1 MDFSWSEEQ
10 LSLKNAVIK
19 FAKKEL
25 NDDVINRDRHSTF
38 SWEGWKKCAEFGIQ
52 GLPIPLEYG
61 GGGSD
66 ILTTTLVMEGLG
78 YGCSDKGLIFSINAQ
93 MWTCEMPILSFGTE
107 EQKQRYLP
115 KLCKGEYIGANAIT
129 EPDSGSDS
137 FSLRTKAELK
147 GNHYVI
153 NGTKI
158 FSTNGDIADLIVTFA
173 TVDRA
178 KGFMGVT
185 GFLVEKETSGF
196 SVSKKIEKMGLR
208 TSPFCELVFED
219 CAVPIK
225 NRLGKEGGGSAIF
238 NSSMEWERS
247 CILASALGAME
258 RQLEVCIKYAKDRKQ
273 FGKSIGKFQSVS
285 NKIANMKIRLE
296 TSRLLLYRVAW
307 LKKMGKKA
315 IMDAAIAKIYLSES
329 FIQSSLDAI
338 QIHGAYGYTT
348 EFEIERDLRDSIGGT
363 IYSGTTEIQ
372 KLIIANYLGL

>member
-115 KLCKGEYIGANAIT
+115 KLCKGGYIGANAIT

>member
-147 GNHYVI
+147 GDHYVI

-285 NKIANMKIRLE
+285 NKIADMKIRLE